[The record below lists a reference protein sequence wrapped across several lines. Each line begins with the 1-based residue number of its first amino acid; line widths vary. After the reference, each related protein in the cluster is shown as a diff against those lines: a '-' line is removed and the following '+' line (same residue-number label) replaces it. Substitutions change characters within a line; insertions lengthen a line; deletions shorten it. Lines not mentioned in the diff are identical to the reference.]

1 MAGLFILILMKI
13 LFLLIIL
20 SVTGTSALCQKHDN
34 IWLTGY
40 EGGTL
45 SPPNDSFGITIL
57 DFSNQIEPKITG
69 YQNITLDIIGANTS
83 MCDSAGNLL
92 FYTNGVNIYNKNH
105 KVMDNGNSINP
116 GDMMYGAQIPQSVI
130 GLERHGYKN
139 QYHLISVEDGP
150 GYPLGVSLRSNLID
164 IGLNNGLGKVLDK
177 RKTIIQDSLIWGR
190 ITCAKHENGRDWWLI
205 ATKFHADG
213 YYSVLIQPDTIIVQ
227 EYSFEIPFSDGGGG
241 VCFSPNGKYYAYI
254 IHRVT
259 TEVPFIML
267 FDFDRCSG
275 QLSNQRRQNLYN
287 PIHFQSSVAFSPDS
301 KLLYAFD
308 DRVAYQYDLTAPDI
322 FASET
327 IIAEWNG
334 SLYYNIWPNNW
345 WQGQLAPDGR
355 IYVNNS
361 NSNVN
366 LHRIRFPNRKGVACQ
381 FVQNDIAT
389 PTINADDMPNL
400 PNYRLGP
407 VDGSACDTLGLDNHP
422 LSRFRWD
429 FEDTLTPLR
438 VTFTDLS
445 AYEPNHWKWLFGDG
459 VVYDTTASGEVFHS
473 FPAPGLYTVCLVA
486 SNINSTD
493 TLCYAIQV
501 GEMVGSTAPAEPAHH
516 IAAFPNPVYQL
527 LSLQVQGIAD
537 WQRVD
542 AVIYDQLGRVAGHTA
557 WRGGTGQINM
567 AELPG
572 GVYSLGITVDGRAA
586 GIVRV
591 VKI

>member
-1 MAGLFILILMKI
+1 
-13 LFLLIIL
+13 
-20 SVTGTSALCQKHDN
+20 
-34 IWLTGY
+34 
-40 EGGTL
+40 
-45 SPPNDSFGITIL
+45 
-57 DFSNQIEPKITG
+57 
-69 YQNITLDIIGANTS
+69 
-83 MCDSAGNLL
+83 
-92 FYTNGVNIYNKNH
+92 
-105 KVMDNGNSINP
+105 
-116 GDMMYGAQIPQSVI
+116 
-130 GLERHGYKN
+130 
-139 QYHLISVEDGP
+139 
-150 GYPLGVSLRSNLID
+150 
-164 IGLNNGLGKVLDK
+164 
-177 RKTIIQDSLIWGR
+177 
-190 ITCAKHENGRDWWLI
+190 
-205 ATKFHADG
+205 
-213 YYSVLIQPDTIIVQ
+213 
-227 EYSFEIPFSDGGGG
+227 
-241 VCFSPNGKYYAYI
+241 
-254 IHRVT
+254 
-259 TEVPFIML
+259 ML

-275 QLSNQRRQNLYN
+275 HLSNQKKHTLYN
-287 PIHFQSSVAFSPDS
+287 VDHFGIGASFSPDS
-301 KLLYAFD
+301 KRLYAFD
-308 DRVAYQYDLTAPDI
+308 DRVAFQYDLTAPDI
-322 FASET
+322 FVSET

-334 SLYYNIWPNNW
+334 SLYLNIWPNNW

-361 NSNVN
+361 NANLN
-366 LHRIRFPNRKGVACQ
+366 LHRVRFPNRKGLACQ

-422 LSRFRWD
+422 LARFRWD

-445 AYEPNHWKWLFGDG
+445 AYEPDHWQWLFGDG

-501 GEMVGSTAPAEPAHH
+501 GETVGSTAPAERVHP
-516 IAAFPNPVYQL
+516 IAAFPNPVHQL

-586 GIVRV
+586 GMVRV

>member
-1 MAGLFILILMKI
+1 LAGLFILILMKI

-57 DFSNQIEPKITG
+57 DFSNQIKPKITG

-83 MCDSAGNLL
+83 MCDSFGNLL
-92 FYTNGVNIYNKNH
+92 FYTNGIHIYNKNH
-105 KVMDNGNSINP
+105 KIMDNGNSINP

-130 GLERHGYKN
+130 GMQRPDYYNKYYLFSIEG
-139 QYHLISVEDGP
+139 GP
-150 GYPLGVSLRSNLID
+150 GFPYGKRLHCNTID
-164 IGLNNGLGKVLDK
+164 MQQNNGLGKIIDK
-177 RKTIIQDSLIWGR
+177 RQVIIEDSLSWGFF
-190 ITCAKHENGRDWWLI
+190 TGCKHENGRDWWLI
-205 ATKFHADG
+205 VSTFNADS
-213 YYSVLIQPDTIIVQ
+213 YYSILIQPDTFIIQ
-227 EYSFEIPFSDGGGG
+227 KFSFEIPYSDGVGG
-241 VCFSPNGKYYAYI
+241 VCFSPNGKHYAHS
-254 IHRVT
+254 IHRSS
-259 TEVPFIML
+259 TELPYIML

-275 QLSNQRRQNLYN
+275 QLSNQQKHTLYN
-287 PIHFQSSVAFSPDS
+287 EDHFIVGTAFSPDS

-366 LHRIRFPNRKGVACQ
+366 LHRVRFPNRKGVACQ

-407 VDGSACDTLGLDNHP
+407 VDGSACDTLGMDNHP
-422 LSRFRWD
+422 LARFRWD

-445 AYEPNHWKWLFGDG
+445 AYGPDHWQWLFGDG
-459 VVYDTTASGEVFHS
+459 VVYDTTTSGEVFHS

-486 SNINSTD
+486 SNINSAD

-501 GEMVGSTAPAEPAHH
+501 GEMVGSTAPAERTHH

-542 AVIYDQLGRVAGHTA
+542 AVIYDQLGRVAGRTA

-572 GVYSLGITVDGRAA
+572 GVYSLGITVDGRAT